1 MAYSGRTNRHSQ
13 GLFKV
18 KNGCRDHTACD
29 KNFISGKNAR
39 GGGVGGNVKSLR
51 PYVVYPFRIRLSIKV
66 ALESGFVVVVNC

>member
-29 KNFISGKNAR
+29 KNFTSGKNAR
-39 GGGVGGNVKSLR
+39 GGGGGYVKSLR

>member
-29 KNFISGKNAR
+29 KNFTSGKNA
-39 GGGVGGNVKSLR
+39 GGGGGGGNVKSLR

>member
-29 KNFISGKNAR
+29 KNFTSGKNAR
-39 GGGVGGNVKSLR
+39 GGEGGNVKSLR
-51 PYVVYPFRIRLSIKV
+51 PYVVSPFRIRLSIKV